1 MQRRGLLAMVLAA
14 PLAGCA
20 RMQKKD
26 RQSRL
31 SDTITA
37 YVGAIRWGN
46 YETAAAFAVPRS
58 EQTTTADPT
67 ALQNLRV
74 TGYTVR
80 VNRVNAEGDEAD
92 VSLTFTYYQETRG
105 TVNTVI
111 QDATWYFDE
120 TRQGWLMDAPLP
132 HFEP

>member
-1 MQRRGLLAMVLAA
+1 M
-14 PLAGCA
+14 
-20 RMQKKD
+20 
-26 RQSRL
+26 
-31 SDTITA
+31 
-37 YVGAIRWGN
+37 
-46 YETAAAFAVPRS
+46 
-58 EQTTTADPT
+58 DPT
-67 ALQNLRV
+67 TLQGLRV

-80 VNRVNAEGDEAD
+80 VNRFNEVGDEAD

-105 TVNTVI
+105 TVNTVV